1 MFVQKGAQMDYLV
14 HLWQCPASKLDC
26 QVQICSN
33 AFVER
38 DKATRRPHRPT
49 ARGDATR
56 ARIVQAA
63 AELVAARGVAGTTL
77 DDVMEGSGTSKSQIY
92 HYFAD
97 KEALMCAVVKAQ
109 ADRVLGMQAS
119 CLSDIRSLEDLR
131 QWRNQIVKLNRAARG
146 VGGCPI
152 GSLASALADR
162 SEPARELLAGSFRR
176 WESQLASALEA
187 MQERGALSPRAR
199 PADLATAVVSALQGG
214 LLLAQTTRSTR
225 PLELA
230 LDMAL
235 DHVSAH
241 SARARPI

>member
-1 MFVQKGAQMDYLV
+1 M
-14 HLWQCPASKLDC
+14 
-26 QVQICSN
+26 CSN
-33 AFVER
+33 ALVER
-38 DKATRRPHRPT
+38 GKATRKPPQAT
-49 ARGDATR
+49 ARGEATR

-77 DDVMEGSGTSKSQIY
+77 DDVMEASGTSKSQIY

-97 KEALMCAVVKAQ
+97 KDALMCAVVKAQ
-109 ADRVLGMQAS
+109 SDRVLGIQTS
-119 CLSDIRSLEDLR
+119 CLSGIKSLEDLR
-131 QWRNQIVKLNRAARG
+131 QWRNQIVKLNRAVRG

-152 GSLASALADR
+152 GSLASALADQ
-162 SEPARELLAGSFRR
+162 SEEARELLAGSFRR
-176 WESQLASALEA
+176 WESQLAAGLEA
-187 MQERGALSPRAR
+187 MQDRGALSPRAR

-235 DHVSAH
+235 DHISAH
-241 SARARPI
+241 SARARSI

>member
-1 MFVQKGAQMDYLV
+1 ML
-14 HLWQCPASKLDC
+14 P
-26 QVQICSN
+26 
-33 AFVER
+33 VER
-38 DKATRRPHRPT
+38 GKATRQPPQAT
-49 ARGDATR
+49 ARGEATR

-63 AELVAARGVAGTTL
+63 AGLVTARGVAGTTL
-77 DDVMEGSGTSKSQIY
+77 DDVMEASGTSKSQIY

-109 ADRVLGMQAS
+109 SDRVLGFQAS
-119 CLSDIRSLEDLR
+119 CLSGINSLEDLR
-131 QWRNQIVKLNRAARG
+131 QWRNQIVKLNRSVRG
-146 VGGCPI
+146 AGGCPI

-162 SEPARELLAGSFRR
+162 SEEARKLLAGSFQR
-176 WESQLASALEA
+176 WESQLAAGLEA
-187 MQERGALSPRAR
+187 MQDRGALSPRAR
-199 PADLATAVVSALQGG
+199 PADLATAVVSAVQGG

-241 SARARPI
+241 SVRARSI